1 LPAVCG
7 NGLVAYQNDLSHLE
21 VTRDLPEVMPHATD
35 ILTLG
40 VLALSEGK
48 AVHARE
54 AQPIYL
60 RNKVALTTRERLA
73 GAAA

>member
-1 LPAVCG
+1 
-7 NGLVAYQNDLSHLE
+7 
-21 VTRDLPEVMPHATD
+21 MPHATD